1 MKKLKQVS
9 SLVQKWQTVKAQVE
23 EEENM
28 DDIEDEE
35 GDYEQTSEKRIQEWK
50 KEMENRYGCDEK
62 YPTRA
67 VAILLSLFHF

>member
-1 MKKLKQVS
+1 MIVFQKKKTETSTSLKKLKQVS

-50 KEMENRYGCDEK
+50 KEMENRYGF
-62 YPTRA
+62 TT
-67 VAILLSLFHF
+67 